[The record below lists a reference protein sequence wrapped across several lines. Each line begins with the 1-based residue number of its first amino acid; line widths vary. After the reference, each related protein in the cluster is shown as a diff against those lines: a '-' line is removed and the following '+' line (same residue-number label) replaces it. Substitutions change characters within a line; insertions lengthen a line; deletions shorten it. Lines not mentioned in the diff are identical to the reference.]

1 MRAFLALCY
10 WKDLNCQKI
19 QPVTEGP
26 LKTAKILKKYKTEKC
41 FITKSVASE
50 TGQEKYVQN
59 AKKTVKFLKKFGVD
73 WAKTKLK

>member
-1 MRAFLALCY
+1 M
-10 WKDLNCQKI
+10 
-19 QPVTEGP
+19 
-26 LKTAKILKKYKTEKC
+26 KKYKTEKC

-73 WAKTKLK
+73 WAKTKLKQIVCIILKQTKRNE